1 MRRAALL
8 FLSLVSLLASAV
20 PATAIRPDEILP
32 DPALEERARALS
44 KELRCLVCQNQSI
57 DDSEADLARDLRL
70 AVRDRLIAGDSDAEV
85 MRFVTARYGDFVLLR
100 PPFKTTTY
108 LLWLGPPVILAAGA
122 TMAWAFLRRRRA
134 APEAARASTAGGLAE
149 PPPLSEA
156 EKQRLDTLVGRDT

>member
-1 MRRAALL
+1 MRRALL

-20 PATAIRPDEILP
+20 PASAIRPDEILP
-32 DPALEERARALS
+32 DPALEERARTLS

-70 AVRDRLIAGDSDAEV
+70 AVRNRLLAGDSDADV
-85 MRFVTARYGDFVLLR
+85 IRFVTARYGDFVLLR

-122 TMAWAFLRRRRA
+122 AMAWAFLRRRRG
-134 APEAARASTAGGLAE
+134 APEAARASTVGPVAE

-156 EKQRLDTLVGRDT
+156 EKRRLDSLVGRES